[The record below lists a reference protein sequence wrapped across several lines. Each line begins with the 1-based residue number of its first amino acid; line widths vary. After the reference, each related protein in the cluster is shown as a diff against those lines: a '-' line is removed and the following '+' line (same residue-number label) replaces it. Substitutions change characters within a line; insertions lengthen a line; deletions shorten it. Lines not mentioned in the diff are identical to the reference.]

1 MKEKQIF
8 SSIINQSNLR
18 NRYSS
23 MSDDTSRTEIP
34 EIDHHRDYSENNKLN
49 SRDFHDRFHKQNM
62 NYGYRKSSS
71 DHHSFSSKE
80 RNIDH
85 H

>member
-1 MKEKQIF
+1 MKEKQLF

-34 EIDHHRDYSENNKLN
+34 EIGHHHDYSENNKLN

-62 NYGYRKSSS
+62 NYGCKKSSL
-71 DHHSFSSKE
+71 DHQLYS
-80 RNIDH
+80 
-85 H
+85 